1 MWVHE
6 SLTLQASV
14 AEPSVSGVLSPTPT
28 MSRSGPPSPS
38 PAKLRA
44 VTKEPPPAKEPS
56 PPRTDRRDKAPIY
69 LRSLRWQQLQTC
81 LADFSIL
88 QCQLIKN
95 KSHQILCEASVQ
107 L

>member
-1 MWVHE
+1 M
-6 SLTLQASV
+6 

-56 PPRTDRRDKAPIY
+56 PPRTDRRDRAINHP
-69 LRSLRWQQLQTC
+69 RNLRWQQFQRAFLT
-81 LADFSIL
+81 
-88 QCQLIKN
+88 
-95 KSHQILCEASVQ
+95 
-107 L
+107 